1 MLTGADVNFMQSV
14 NPSNEHVRG
23 ESLFIDDWPKINGE
37 LVVGVVTS
45 PVACGDIQT
54 LNLDKV
60 LKIPE
65 VHSVYT
71 YKDFTNNFWGPII
84 KDTPLLAEKQIHYF
98 GEPIALIAAVNK
110 EALTKA
116 LQRVQLVITETPG
129 IHSIKTAIEKDSF
142 FNPPLYQ
149 EAKIITGDVKKAFK
163 NSEYSLRGEFFSG
176 GQEHFYFET
185 QSTLAVPEE
194 GGNLTLYSSSQHPS
208 EVQHVCA
215 NALGLKFHQ
224 VVCEVKRMG
233 GAFGG
238 KETQASHIAALAAL
252 VACKTGRPARL
263 ILSREDDIAI
273 TGKRHPFYCRYKAGF
288 NDEGKLN
295 TLETELYADGGCY
308 LDLSPAILQ
317 RALLHIDNAYYIP
330 NVQFTGKIAKTNT
343 APNTAFRGFGA
354 PQAMAVIENIM
365 EEIALKL
372 NKDAAFVRAQ
382 NLYGIKDNNITPYGQ
397 KVDNNQL
404 HKIFNQLIN
413 QSRYQER
420 AKEIKQY
427 NLSSKSHVKGIAL
440 TACKFGVS
448 FTSRFLNQGNAL
460 VNVHLDGTIQV
471 STGATDMGQGV
482 NIKIQT
488 LVAQSFGLSINDV
501 RLMTTSTEK
510 NHNTSA
516 TAASSGSDINASA
529 ALLACDKIK
538 TRLSRLAML
547 LFKEKKKEN
556 SKNKASLDDLELQ
569 SGFLDKKC
577 DLLTFQDNEV
587 ISPTGDRIEFKELL
601 KIAYLNRVGLGDYAY
616 YKTPQIAFDKVS
628 GTGTPF
634 LYYTQGMAVS
644 EVLIDR
650 FTGYVKVLRAD
661 ILMDLG
667 RSINENIDY
676 GQISGGF
683 VQGMGWV
690 TTEALY
696 YEQGRLLSRSP
707 STYKIPAITDLPKI
721 FNIELIEN
729 KENKVNVA
737 GSKAVGE
744 PPFPLALSV
753 WCAIKHGLSFLLDGD
768 IPDLKLPAT
777 NEEILFC
784 QPKKTHYK
792 KEQEDE
798 TV

>member
-1 MLTGADVNFMQSV
+1 MQSV

-23 ESLFIDDWPKINGE
+23 ESLFIDDWPKTQDE
-37 LVVGVVTS
+37 LVVGIVTS
-45 PVACGDIQT
+45 PVACGDIQR
-54 LNLDKV
+54 LILDKA
-60 LKIPE
+60 LKIPD

-71 YKDFTNNFWGPII
+71 YKDFTNNVWGPII
-84 KDTPLLAEKQIHYF
+84 KDTPFLAEKQVHYC

-110 EALTKA
+110 EALIKA
-116 LQRVQLVITETPG
+116 LQRVQLLITETSA
-129 IHSIKTAIEKDSF
+129 IHSIQTAIEKDSF
-142 FNPPLYQ
+142 FSPPQFQ
-149 EAKIITGDVKKAFK
+149 EIKITSGNVKQAFK
-163 NSEYSLRGEFFSG
+163 NSKYSLRGEFISG

-194 GGNLTLYSSSQHPS
+194 GGNLSIYSSSQHPS

-224 VVCEVKRMG
+224 VVCSVKRMG

-263 ILSREDDIAI
+263 VLSREDDIAI

-288 NDEGKLN
+288 DSEGKL
-295 TLETELYADGGCY
+295 TALETELYADGGYY

-372 NKDAAFVRAQ
+372 NKDAALVRAH

-397 KVDNNQL
+397 KVENNQL

-420 AKEIKQY
+420 AKEIRHY
-427 NLSSKSHVKGIAL
+427 NHSSKTHVKGIAL
-440 TACKFGVS
+440 TACKFGIS

-460 VNVHLDGTIQV
+460 VNVQLDGTIQV

-547 LFKEKKKEN
+547 LFEAKVEKKDKT
-556 SKNKASLDDLELQ
+556 SLDNLELQ

-577 DLLTFQDNEV
+577 ALLSFQNNEV
-587 ISPTGDRIEFKELL
+587 TSPSGDKIEFKELL
-601 KIAYLNRVGLGDYAY
+601 KAAYLNRVSLGDYAF
-616 YKTPQIAFDKVS
+616 YKTPHIAFDKAS

-667 RSINENIDY
+667 RSINESIDY

-690 TTEALY
+690 TNESLY
-696 YEQGRLLSRSP
+696 YDHGRLLSRSP
-707 STYKIPAITDLPKI
+707 STYKIPAMTDIPEI

-744 PPFPLALSV
+744 PPLPLALSV
-753 WCAIKHGLSFLLDGD
+753 WCAIKHGLSFILDGD

-784 QPKKTHYK
+784 QPKK
-792 KEQEDE
+792 EQEDG